1 MNKTLEILK
10 HEFITTITRK
20 GFITM
25 AIIFPLIGFAAI
37 GIFQLTQAVSKPS
50 ADVDVPKIG
59 FIDKTGGFT
68 YYTGNYGDIELV
80 PYIEQD
86 TATEALVT
94 EEIDEYFIIPED
106 YLQTGLVSR
115 YHIIK
120 ELEMSGD
127 TYASIRSF
135 LQDNLLK
142 DKITPDIAERVK
154 YPLGVQ
160 SIRLDETGEIA
171 TDQGGFGAF
180 LVPMVFGFLLI
191 ISIGAS
197 SGYLLQGLGE
207 EKENRVM
214 EILLSSVSTRQL
226 LIGKVL
232 GLGGAGL
239 IQVVFW
245 LFSTVIMVQV
255 ASSTIGGFFTDV
267 QIPENAVLLGILY
280 YILGYL
286 LFAVIMAGI
295 GAITSNPKEGSQM
308 SVLLILPAILPFY
321 VAIIFLRDHP
331 DHVIGTILTLFP
343 VTSPMSVFVRMG
355 MSEIAPWQI
364 VVSVCLLILS
374 IVGGLWLA
382 AKAFRA
388 FLLMYGKTPSFREI
402 LRLLRQA

>member
-1 MNKTLEILK
+1 MSKTLAILK

-25 AIIFPLIGFAAI
+25 AVIFPLIGFAAI
-37 GIFQLTQAVSKPS
+37 GIFQLTQTVSKPS
-50 ADVDVPKIG
+50 EDIDIPKIG
-59 FIDKTGGFT
+59 FIDETGGFT
-68 YYTGNYGDIELV
+68 YYTGNYGDVELV

-86 TATEALVT
+86 VATEALIT
-94 EEIDEYFIIPED
+94 EEINEYFIIPED
-106 YLQTGLVSR
+106 YMQTGRIFR
-115 YHIIK
+115 YHILK
-120 ELEMSGD
+120 ELEMSGE
-127 TYASIRSF
+127 TYSSIRAF

-142 DKITPDIAERVK
+142 DKITPEITERVK

-160 SIRLDETGEIA
+160 NIRLDETGEIA

-214 EILLSSVSTRQL
+214 EILLSSVSTGQL
-226 LIGKVL
+226 LVGKVL

-245 LFSTVIMVQV
+245 LVSTVFMVQV
-255 ASSTIGGFFTDV
+255 ASSAIGGFFTDV
-267 QIPENAVLLGILY
+267 HIPENAVLLGILY
-280 YILGYL
+280 YVLGYL

-331 DHVIGTILTLFP
+331 DHIIGTILTLFP
-343 VTSPMSVFVRMG
+343 VTAPMSVFVRMG
-355 MSEIAPWQI
+355 MSEIASWQI
-364 VVSVCLLILS
+364 IVSVCLLILS

-402 LRLLRQA
+402 FRLLRQA

>member
-1 MNKTLEILK
+1 VSKTLAILK

-37 GIFQLTQAVSKPS
+37 GIFQLTQTVSKPPE
-50 ADVDVPKIG
+50 DIDIPKIG
-59 FIDKTGGFT
+59 FIDETGEFT
-68 YYTGNYGDIELV
+68 YYTGDYGDIELV
-80 PYIEQD
+80 PYTKQD
-86 TATEALVT
+86 AATEALVA

-106 YLQTGLVSR
+106 YLQTGLVLR
-115 YHIIK
+115 YHILK
-120 ELEMSGD
+120 ELEMSGQ

-142 DKITPDIAERVK
+142 DKIVPEIAERVK

-226 LIGKVL
+226 LVGKVL

-245 LFSTVIMVQV
+245 LVSTVFMVQV

-267 QIPENAVLLGILY
+267 HIPENAVLLGILY
-280 YILGYL
+280 YVLGYL

-331 DHVIGTILTLFP
+331 DHIIGTILTLFP
-343 VTSPMSVFVRMG
+343 VTAPMSVFVRMG
-355 MSEIAPWQI
+355 MSEISPWQI
-364 VVSVCLLILS
+364 IVSVCLMILS
-374 IVGGLWLA
+374 IIGGLWLA

>member
-1 MNKTLEILK
+1 MNKTLAILK

-20 GFITM
+20 GFIAM

-37 GIFQLTQAVSKPS
+37 GIFQLTQVVSKPS
-50 ADVDVPKIG
+50 EDVDVPKIG
-59 FIDKTGGFT
+59 FIDEASGFT
-68 YYTGNYGDIELV
+68 YYSGDYGNIELV
-80 PYIEQD
+80 PYMEQD
-86 TATEALVT
+86 SATEALVA

-106 YLQTGLVSR
+106 YVQSGLVLR
-115 YHIIK
+115 YHILK
-120 ELEMSGD
+120 ELEMSGEK
-127 TYASIRSF
+127 YAAIRSF

-142 DKITPDIAERVK
+142 DKITPEIVERVK

-160 SIRLDETGEIA
+160 SIRLDEAGEIA

-226 LIGKVL
+226 LVGKVL

-245 LFSTVIMVQV
+245 LISTVVMVQL

-267 QIPENAVLLGILY
+267 HIPENAVLLGIIY
-280 YILGYL
+280 YVLGYL

-295 GAITSNPKEGSQM
+295 GAITANPKEGSQM

-331 DHVIGTILTLFP
+331 DHIIGTILTLFP
-343 VTSPMSVFVRMG
+343 VTAPMSVFVRMG

-364 VVSVCLLILS
+364 IVSVCLLILS
-374 IVGGLWLA
+374 IVGGLWVA

-402 LRLLRQA
+402 LRLLKHA

>member
-1 MNKTLEILK
+1 MNKTLAILK
-10 HEFITTITRK
+10 HEFISTITRK
-20 GFITM
+20 GFIAM
-25 AIIFPLIGFAAI
+25 AIIFPLIGFASI

-50 ADVDVPKIG
+50 EDVDIQQIG
-59 FIDKTGGFT
+59 YIDKTGGFT
-68 YYTGNYGDIELV
+68 YYTGNYGDMELV
-80 PYIEQD
+80 PYTELD
-86 TATEALVT
+86 TATEALVA
-94 EEIDEYFIIPED
+94 EEIDEYFVIPD
-106 YLQTGLVSR
+106 NYLQTGLVFR

-120 ELEMSGD
+120 ELEMSGE
-127 TYASIRSF
+127 TYGAIRAF

-142 DKITPDIAERVK
+142 DQTTTEILERVK

-160 SIRLDETGEIA
+160 SIRLDETGETA

-180 LVPMVFGFLLI
+180 LLPMVFGFLLI

-207 EKENRVM
+207 EKENRIM

-245 LFSTVIMVQV
+245 LISSVLMVQV
-255 ASSTIGGFFTDV
+255 ASSAIGGFFTSV
-267 QIPENAVLLGILY
+267 QIPENVVLLGILY
-280 YILGYL
+280 YVLGYL

-308 SVLLILPAILPFY
+308 SVLVILPSILPFY

-343 VTSPMSVFVRMG
+343 VTAPMSVFVRLG
-355 MSEIAPWQI
+355 MSEIAPWEI
-364 VVSVCLLILS
+364 IVSVCLMILS

-388 FLLMYGKTPSFREI
+388 FLLMYGKTPNFREI